1 MTFTRRALDVIKWT
15 RSHKVLV
22 VLVIVFLELIIG
34 LADYATGDAISLTA
48 LHYVTIGLAAIV
60 FGTAGVVVLSAVS
73 TVSFYLG
80 TYVTI
85 GKHFEQLTIVSI
97 VLSFLIFLLVGA
109 SAMLILRLLNSL
121 QQSNLA
127 LSDKVNQLQASRARV
142 ELLTAERERTRL
154 ARELH
159 DGVAKTL
166 LGVEYSAAALTQAL
180 PPENTLALEKAK
192 FIQDIC
198 HNEGQQIREI
208 IFDLRQGYKE
218 PFFQL
223 VAEYLQR
230 WQVAYGS
237 QTNLV
242 TVGSDEGL
250 EHSLVY
256 ELMTIVEE
264 SLENVQRHSQATRV
278 WVRLEVNDEVKF
290 TLRDNGQGV
299 SPELLEYF
307 QRPVS
312 PDQASYMTRYWR
324 GTDGRPRFGL
334 TGMMERAEWLGGSLS
349 LSRAPEGGLSVSV
362 CVPLRFSGHPAPS
375 GEAEA

>member
-1 MTFTRRALDVIKWT
+1 MTFTRRALDIIKWT

-22 VLVIVFLELIIG
+22 VLVIIFLELIIG
-34 LADYATGDAISLTA
+34 VADYATGDAISLTA
-48 LHYVTIGLAAIV
+48 LHYITIGLAAIV
-60 FGTAGVVVLSAVS
+60 FGVAGVVALSAVS

-80 TYVTI
+80 TYVTT
-85 GKHFEQLTIVSI
+85 GKRFEQLTIVSI

-166 LGVEYSAAALTQAL
+166 LGVEYSAAALAQAL
-180 PPENTLALEKAK
+180 PPDNTVALEKAK

-208 IFDLRQGYKE
+208 ILDLRQGYKE

-223 VAEYLQR
+223 VADYLQR

-237 QTNLV
+237 QTNLA

-250 EHSLVY
+250 EYSLVY

-264 SLENVQRHSQATRV
+264 SLENVQRHSHATRV
-278 WVRLEVNDEVKF
+278 WVRLEVSDEVKF
-290 TLRDNGQGV
+290 VLRDNGQGV

-307 QRPVS
+307 QQPVS
-312 PDQASYMTRYWR
+312 TDQASYMTRYWR
-324 GTDGRPRFGL
+324 GKDGRPRFGL
-334 TGMMERAEWLGGSLS
+334 TGMMERAEWLGGSLT
-349 LSRAPEGGLSVSV
+349 LGRAPEGGLSVSV
-362 CVPLRFSGHPAPS
+362 CIPLRFSGHAAAS
-375 GEAEA
+375 SEDQA

>member
-1 MTFTRRALDVIKWT
+1 MTFTRRALDIIKWT

-22 VLVIVFLELIIG
+22 VLVIIFLEFIIG

-48 LHYVTIGLAAIV
+48 LHYITIGLAAIV
-60 FGTAGVVVLSAVS
+60 FGVAGVVALSAVS

-80 TYVTI
+80 TYVTT
-85 GKHFEQLTIVSI
+85 GKRFEQLTIVSI

-166 LGVEYSAAALTQAL
+166 LGVEYSAAALAQAL
-180 PPENTLALEKAK
+180 PPDNTVALEKAK

-208 IFDLRQGYKE
+208 ILDLRQGYKE

-223 VAEYLQR
+223 VADYLQR

-237 QTNLV
+237 QTNLA

-250 EHSLVY
+250 EYSLVY

-264 SLENVQRHSQATRV
+264 SLENVQRHSHATRV
-278 WVRLEVNDEVKF
+278 WVRLEVSDEVKF
-290 TLRDNGQGV
+290 VLRDNGQGV

-307 QRPVS
+307 QQPVS
-312 PDQASYMTRYWR
+312 TDQASYMTRYWR
-324 GTDGRPRFGL
+324 GKDGRPRFGL
-334 TGMMERAEWLGGSLS
+334 TGMMERAEWLGGSLT
-349 LSRAPEGGLSVSV
+349 LGRAPEGGLSVSV
-362 CVPLRFSGHPAPS
+362 CIPLRFSGHAAAS
-375 GEAEA
+375 SEDQA

>member
-1 MTFTRRALDVIKWT
+1 VTFTRRALDIIKWT

-22 VLVIVFLELIIG
+22 VLVIIFLELIIG
-34 LADYATGDAISLTA
+34 VADYATGDAISLTA
-48 LHYVTIGLAAIV
+48 LHYITIGLAAIV
-60 FGTAGVVVLSAVS
+60 FGVAGVVALSAVS

-80 TYVTI
+80 TYVTT
-85 GKHFEQLTIVSI
+85 GKRFEQLTILSI

-166 LGVEYSAAALTQAL
+166 LGVEYSAAALAQAL
-180 PPENTLALEKAK
+180 PPDNKVALEKAR

-198 HNEGQQIREI
+198 HNESQQIREI
-208 IFDLRQGYKE
+208 ILDLRQGYKE

-230 WQVAYGS
+230 WQIAYGS

-250 EHSLVY
+250 EYSLVY

-264 SLENVQRHSQATRV
+264 SLENVQRHSHATRV
-278 WVRLEVNDEVKF
+278 WVRLEVTDEVNF
-290 TLRDNGQGV
+290 NLRDNGQGV

-307 QRPVS
+307 QRPAS
-312 PDQASYMTRYWR
+312 SDQVSYMTRYWR
-324 GTDGRPRFGL
+324 GKDGRPRFGL
-334 TGMMERAEWLGGSLS
+334 TGMMERAEWLGGSLT
-349 LSRAPEGGLSVSV
+349 LARAPEGGLAVSV

-375 GEAEA
+375 SEVQA